1 MAPFGSLWLPLA
13 PSGSL
18 WLPLACLRIPVAP
31 SSTWSTG
38 LPWALCVPC
47 GSLWPAYRLP
57 TDFAGLFGK
66 LEYVAPSWL
75 PLAPLWL
82 PLAPSGSLWLL
93 TDSIGPFKQLECM
106 VPFRYLWPTTTTHAT
121 GVVVPRKLSPI
132 FNFGVGELL
141 APLSSGSLWLSL
153 PPFGSLV
160 RGSFWLPLAPSG
172 SLWLPLACLRIPL
185 DSWSSWS
192 TWLPLAPFGSLVAP
206 SASLWLPLACLRIPV
221 EPWNTLEQ
229 LQYVATFGSLWFP
242 CVSLWLPLAP
252 SGLPADSLRFLE
264 QLEYVAPFGFLW
276 LPGRSLWLPMG
287 SSGLPADSRGL
298 L

>member
-1 MAPFGSLWLPLA
+1 VAPFGSLWLPLA

-93 TDSIGPFKQLECM
+93 TDWIRLFKQLEC
-106 VPFRYLWPTTTTHAT
+106 VVLFRYLWPTTTTHVT

-132 FNFGVGELL
+132 FHFGVGELL
-141 APLSSGSLWLSL
+141 GPFTSGSLWLSL
-153 PPFGSLV
+153 APFGSLV
-160 RGSFWLPLAPSG
+160 RGSLWHSLAPSG
-172 SLWLPLACLRIPL
+172 SLWLP
-185 DSWSSWS
+185 
-192 TWLPLAPFGSLVAP
+192 
-206 SASLWLPLACLRIPV
+206 
-221 EPWNTLEQ
+221 
-229 LQYVATFGSLWFP
+229 
-242 CVSLWLPLAP
+242 
-252 SGLPADSLRFLE
+252 ADS
-264 QLEYVAPFGFLW
+264 FGFLE
-276 LPGRSLWLPMG
+276 
-287 SSGLPADSRGL
+287 
-298 L
+298 